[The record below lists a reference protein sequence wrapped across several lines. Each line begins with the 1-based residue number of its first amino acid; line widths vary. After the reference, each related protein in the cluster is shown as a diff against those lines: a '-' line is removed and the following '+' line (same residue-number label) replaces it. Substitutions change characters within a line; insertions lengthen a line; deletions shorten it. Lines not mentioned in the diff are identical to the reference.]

1 MHGLEA
7 KVKHG
12 GGSWGDGRVKG
23 QPPRGALNQR
33 VFDGNT
39 KDTLRA
45 VFSQESSFMQAW
57 GSLFE
62 LSKPS
67 PNARDCITA

>member
-1 MHGLEA
+1 VHGLEA

-45 VFSQESSFMQAW
+45 VFSQESSFMQA
-57 GSLFE
+57 
-62 LSKPS
+62 
-67 PNARDCITA
+67 